1 MSNIE
6 PKRIEDL
13 LADDSF
19 LRYCRGDEEGRLY
32 WDKQIELDPALKT
45 VAEKAK
51 QLYGLI
57 GAELANPAAERAAFK
72 ELLQEHMQ
80 EVADDDASAPVYR
93 ISSGRRRWLNIA
105 AAAVVLMAI
114 LSGIWWYG
122 NSRKEKPITQKQQEQ
137 KINPVNDAFPGKNT
151 ATLILDDGTSMLLDS
166 MGDGAIANQGQTQII
181 KLQDG
186 QILYKANGDNTTN
199 VLYNTMRTPKGGQY
213 QLVLPDGTKVWL
225 NAASSIRY
233 PAAFAGNERKVTI
246 TGEAYFEVTKITD
259 PAKPGGRLPFIVEK
273 DQMRIEVLGTHFNAN
288 TYDDE
293 RDIKVTLLEGSVR
306 VVPKDRES
314 QGLTIQPGQ
323 QAVLGGDGLSIKN
336 DIDLEGVMAWKN
348 GLFDFRQA
356 DVKTIMRQIGRWYDL
371 EVHYEGNIPSREFS
385 GKITRNTN
393 LSNVLRILEQ
403 SNIHFKLENNKIIV
417 KP

>member
-19 LRYCRGDEEGRLY
+19 LQYCRGDEEGRLY
-32 WDKQIELDPALKT
+32 WEKQMELDPALKP
-45 VAEKAK
+45 VVEKAK

-57 GAELANPAAERAAFK
+57 GAELANPVTERSAFK
-72 ELLQEHMQ
+72 QLLQGYMQ
-80 EVADDDASAPVYR
+80 RVTDEDTSAPVR
-93 ISSGRRRWLNIA
+93 QISSGRRRWLNVA
-105 AAAVVLMAI
+105 AAAVI
-114 LSGIWWYG
+114 LVTIVSGVWWYS
-122 NSRKEKPITQKQQEQ
+122 NNKKEDQITQTNREQ
-137 KINPVNDAFPGKNT
+137 KKAPANDAFPGKNT
-151 ATLILDDGTSMLLDS
+151 ATLILDDGTSVLLDS

-186 QILYKANGDNTTN
+186 QILYKAAGDKTTDI
-199 VLYNTMRTPKGGQY
+199 LYNTMRTPRGGQY
-213 QLVLPDGTKVWL
+213 QLVLPDGTRVWL

-233 PAAFAGNERKVTI
+233 PTAFTGNERKVTI
-246 TGEAYFEVTKITD
+246 TGEAYFEVAKAID
-259 PAKPGGRLPFIVEK
+259 PAKHGGRLPFIVEK
-273 DQMRIEVLGTHFNAN
+273 DQMRIEVLGTHFNVN
-288 TYDDE
+288 TYEDE

-306 VVPKDRES
+306 VLAKGKES
-314 QGLTIQPGQ
+314 QGINIQPGQ
-323 QAVLGGDGLSIKN
+323 QAVLSDEALSMKS

-348 GLFDFRQA
+348 GLFDFKQA
-356 DVKTIMRQIGRWYDL
+356 DIKTIMRQIGRWYDL
-371 EVHYEGNIPSREFS
+371 DVQYEGNIPSREFS

-403 SNIHFKLENNKIIV
+403 SNIHFSLRDNKIIV